1 VSAWRRNDTNPTNRI
16 PLNEVREENIMRQEG
31 NSGLDRRTQAKNRGE
46 ESSMI
51 SKTFLLARMI
61 VLVSFALSSAAGAAT
76 CSNASLSGTYG
87 FLHDGTDSNG
97 TPATGAVSQI
107 TFDPTT
113 GTFTGETKASHGGVI
128 TTFSFTG
135 TYKVAS
141 NCTGTGRPT
150 GGSPFSIVVTST
162 GFLALHL
169 FSEGF
174 AVKQG
179 SPTCTNAGVAGSFGF
194 ETTGVFLA
202 TGAVAFIGELK
213 LKVDSSGDGVISGR
227 VAISEDGTFSTFAEE
242 PVAGSYSVT
251 RDCRG
256 RATITP
262 KGHPEMHFSLVVVN
276 DGNEMLAVETDAD
289 TVVSGTLQR

>member
-1 VSAWRRNDTNPTNRI
+1 
-16 PLNEVREENIMRQEG
+16 
-31 NSGLDRRTQAKNRGE
+31 
-46 ESSMI
+46 MI
-51 SKTFLLARMI
+51 SKTFRIARMI
-61 VLVSFALSSAAGAAT
+61 VLVTFALSSAAGAAT

-97 TPATGAVSQI
+97 TPLTAAVSQI
-107 TFDPTT
+107 TFDSTA
-113 GTFTGETKASHGGVI
+113 GTFTGETKASHDGVI
-128 TTFSFTG
+128 ATFSFSG
-135 TYKVAS
+135 TYAVAS
-141 NCTGTGRPT
+141 NCTGTGTPA
-150 GGSPFSIVVTST
+150 GGNPFSFVVTST

-179 SPTCTNAGVAGSFGF
+179 SPTCTNAGVKGRFGF

-202 TGAVAFIGELK
+202 TGAVALIGELK
-213 LKVDSSGDGVISGR
+213 LKVDPSGEGVISGR
-227 VAISEDGTFSTFAEE
+227 VASSEDGTFLAFE
-242 PVAGSYSVT
+242 PVTGSYKVG

-262 KGHPEMHFSLVVVN
+262 KGLSEMHFSIVVV
-276 DGNEMLAVETDAD
+276 DGGNEILAVETDAN